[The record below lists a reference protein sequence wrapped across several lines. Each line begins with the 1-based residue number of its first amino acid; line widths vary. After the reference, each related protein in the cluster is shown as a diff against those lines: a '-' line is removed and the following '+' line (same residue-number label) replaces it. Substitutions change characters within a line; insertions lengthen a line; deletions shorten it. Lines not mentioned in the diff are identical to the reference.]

1 MKKYLILIPL
11 AAMTALSGC
20 KALTGKREIHTAQI
34 QTKGLMATL
43 RISNDDGVSIENR
56 KLTLLRHNQYF
67 ELNPAGT
74 NKIMQGSKFNFTDQD
89 TLQFE
94 LGFYL
99 DTGQSILG
107 WASYKINYSV
117 TCERKDLFDECYI
130 KTLNPIYQEDTG
142 DSTTIKYLNEIQ
154 ADEGTA
160 LNKVMPENLT
170 TTYEVPT
177 AHGIRTIKNRLLS
190 QKIHFSTNKEGD
202 INFSLPG
209 NNMQVSVVMNLNSA
223 SLLESSIEMWPTK
236 KGPGLYDYHAEKAKV
251 KKIIDSVAK

>member
-11 AAMTALSGC
+11 AAMTTLSGC
-20 KALTGKREIHTAQI
+20 KALTGEREIHTAQI

-56 KLTLLRHNQYF
+56 KFTLLRRNQYF
-67 ELNPAGT
+67 ELGPAGT
-74 NKIMQGSKFNFTDQD
+74 NKIMEGSKFNFTDQD

-99 DTGQSILG
+99 DTGQSIFA

-142 DSTTIKYLNEIQ
+142 DSTTMKYLNEIQ
-154 ADEGTA
+154 ADEGTV

-202 INFSLPG
+202 IKFSLPS
-209 NNMQVSVVMNLNSA
+209 NNMKVFVAMNLNSA

-236 KGPGLYDYHAEKAKV
+236 KGPGLYDYYAEKAKV